1 MQIRCSR
8 TNSSVLSA
16 SKITLLA
23 ALRAMS
29 QTESSMI
36 KFRGPAH
43 DINAYFVRPEGEER
57 LPGLVLIHEIW
68 GLVPHIKDVADRF
81 AREGYAV
88 LAPDLMGSDPAL
100 APLFS
105 TANVAAV
112 QEFMFTLPPGKMRD
126 QVFVQE
132 ELAKLPEEKRAV
144 VGSFFGTV
152 FGGKLPFPRFVT
164 EVTEAY
170 AHLKEQRGVNPNIV
184 GSVGFCFGGT
194 MSLRLAC
201 TGQTQAC
208 VVFYGQNPD
217 PIEQVEKI
225 KCPVLGNYGVEDT
238 GLNASL
244 DQLVAAMVKYKR
256 DFEMKLYPGAPHAF
270 FNDTNLYM
278 HRPAQAAIAWKLTLD
293 FLGRSLASD

>member
-1 MQIRCSR
+1 
-8 TNSSVLSA
+8 
-16 SKITLLA
+16 
-23 ALRAMS
+23 MS
-29 QTESSMI
+29 QIESSMV
-36 KFRGPAH
+36 KFAGPAH
-43 DINAYFVRPEGEER
+43 DVNAYFVKPEGEER

-105 TANVAAV
+105 LSNVTAVTD
-112 QEFMFTLPPGKMRD
+112 FMFTLPPGKMRD
-126 QVFVQE
+126 QAFVQQ
-132 ELAKLPEEKRAV
+132 ELAKLPDEKRAS
-144 VGSFFGTV
+144 VGTFFGTV

-164 EVTEAY
+164 EVNEAY
-170 AHLKEQRGVNPNIV
+170 KHIKEQPGVNPNNV
-184 GSVGFCFGGT
+184 GSIGFCFGGT

-217 PIEQVEKI
+217 PIEWVEKI
-225 KCPVLGNYGVEDT
+225 NCPVLGNYGVEDT
-238 GLNASL
+238 GLNVSL

-270 FNDTNLYM
+270 FNDTNPYM
-278 HRPAQAAIAWKLTLD
+278 HRPAQAALAWKLTLD
-293 FLGRSLASD
+293 FLDRSLV